1 MWFVPW
7 SFLTEPIS
15 CLLDESV
22 HIALVYQEKNSCL
35 LMKRNKGN
43 HSIGCSCL
51 LYFPP
56 SFGDPIKRQLL
67 RWLVSP
73 RVVLGSV
80 NICIHT
86 QQYFSILPVHSSL
99 IQILLLFQNQI
110 LKNVSIL

>member
-1 MWFVPW
+1 MWFITW
-7 SFLTEPIS
+7 SFPTEPIS

-22 HIALVYQEKNSCL
+22 HIALVYQEKDSCL

-56 SFGDPIKRQLL
+56 SCGDPIKSQLL

-73 RVVLGSV
+73 RVVLGFV
-80 NICIHT
+80 NIYIHI
-86 QQYFSILPVHSSL
+86 QKYFSMLPVYSSL